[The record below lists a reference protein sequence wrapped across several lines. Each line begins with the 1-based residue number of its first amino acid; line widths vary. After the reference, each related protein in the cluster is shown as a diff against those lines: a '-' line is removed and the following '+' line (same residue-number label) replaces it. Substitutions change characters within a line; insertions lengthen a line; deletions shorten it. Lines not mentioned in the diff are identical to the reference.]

1 MENKK
6 VKIQVPKCEL
16 TFFMNKRR
24 ANNIDNVLKRI
35 RSHRPC
41 VDLHNIE
48 IKISE
53 Y

>member
-16 TFFMNKRR
+16 TFYMRKER

-35 RSHRPC
+35 KSHRPFA
-41 VDLHNIE
+41 DLHNIE

>member
-1 MENKK
+1 MKIEK

-16 TFFMNKRR
+16 TFFMSKRR

-35 RSHRPC
+35 QSYRPC
-41 VDLHNIE
+41 ADLHNVE